1 MVILAIQTM
10 IIQHRKNIMKVYVNI
25 ENKNWKKYKIDFD
38 KIANAAVGK
47 AYKDSEVSITLIDDK
62 QIHKLNKK
70 YRGINKPTNV
80 LSFELGDDV
89 LLGDIFISLDTVK
102 REAKEAGI
110 SVEEHTAHMVVHG
123 VLHLQGYD
131 HIKDS
136 EAKIME
142 SKEIKILKKLGYKN
156 PYEEDFVC
164 YDKSCCPGR
173 FITKIESI
181 KIREN
186 SLLWYLTA
194 GVLGIITSFGFA
206 PFYLWMLSLLGIGC
220 MYALCTKQK
229 NHIGFLKSWMLV
241 FPFGAFYGIAMF
253 WWVLNSI
260 YVIPELAAQFAI
272 WTIPALIGI
281 GLLCGVILS
290 LPFAVIRYCNR
301 KPIQRA
307 ILFACIWTLVLWG
320 REWFLTGFPWNPI
333 SNITMNIPMVI
344 NSMSLWG
351 ALGLS
356 FVIIGLIASFVEL
369 LRDKKSNWFGFVLFG
384 VLFLTGCVFGYH
396 NMKMA
401 DNMANKTPLIRIVQP
416 AQAAVYK
423 MPTSRQEAQNI
434 ATQKIRDLFV
444 WATSDK
450 SENPDLI
457 VFPETAYP
465 YTVVN
470 KEFPL
475 SRVLNANVIM
485 GANYYHENKMYN
497 SMVVADK
504 DGVAQHIY
512 SKSHLVPFG
521 EYRPFGDIIPT
532 PGQLSSGNG
541 KEIISIETNSGNF
554 VFAPAICYEIIFS
567 DSLIPNN
574 ETPDAIINITN
585 DTWFGTTPGV
595 YQHLDMVRRY
605 AIESGVP
612 VVRSNYSGISAFIAS
627 DGNIISLMPVGQTGS
642 LDGFVWGTHFTP
654 YRIIGRNLWMA
665 FILMFSIFASISI
678 SLFQKKD

>member
-1 MVILAIQTM
+1 
-10 IIQHRKNIMKVYVNI
+10 MKVYVNT
-25 ENKNWKKYKIDFD
+25 ENKNWKKYKINFE
-38 KIANAAVGK
+38 KIANAAVSS
-47 AYKDSEVSITLIDDK
+47 AHKDSEVSITLVDDK
-62 QIHKLNKK
+62 QIHKLNRK

-89 LLGDIFISLDTVK
+89 LLGDVFISLDTVK
-102 REAKEAGI
+102 REAKDAGI
-110 SVEEHTAHMVVHG
+110 SVEEHVAHMVVHG

-142 SKEIKILKKLGYKN
+142 NKEIQILKKLGYKN

-164 YDKSCCPGR
+164 NDKSCCPGR
-173 FITKIESI
+173 FITKIESV

-186 SLLWYLTA
+186 SFLWYLTA
-194 GVLGIITSFGFA
+194 GVLGVLTSFGFA
-206 PFYLWMLSLLGIGC
+206 PFYLWMLSLIGIGG

-229 NHIGFLKSWMLV
+229 KHISFLKSWILA

-260 YVIPELAAQFAI
+260 YVIPELTAQFAV

-281 GLLCGVILS
+281 GILCGVILS
-290 LPFAVIRYCNR
+290 LPFAVVRYCNR
-301 KPIQRA
+301 KPMQRA

-333 SNITMNIPMVI
+333 SNITMNIPMVV

-369 LRDKKSNWFGFVLFG
+369 LRNKKSNWFVFVLYV
-384 VLFLTGCVFGYH
+384 VLFLIGCAFGYH
-396 NMKMA
+396 NMKSA
-401 DNMANKTPLIRIVQP
+401 DNIANKTQLIRIVQP

-423 MPTSRQEAQNI
+423 MPTSRQEAQEI

-470 KEFPL
+470 NDFPL

-504 DGVAQHIY
+504 DGRVQHIY

-532 PGQLSSGNG
+532 PGQLTSGNG
-541 KEIISIETNSGNF
+541 KEIISIDMNEGKF

-574 ETPDAIINITN
+574 EMPDAIINITN
-585 DTWFGTTPGV
+585 DTWFGRTPGV

-642 LDGFVWGTHFTP
+642 IDGFVWGSHITL